1 VKRFQVARPSPARSR
16 LVVAAVAI
24 LLLITTVP
32 RGADAASAKAID
44 TAADEALA
52 SLYASTPAAVEL
64 AKVAKGI
71 LVFPQVVK
79 GGFILGA
86 EFGNGALRRAGAT
99 TAYYNT
105 IGASYGFQAGVES
118 FGYALF
124 FVTDSALEYLD
135 KSEGWEI
142 GVGPTLTVIDQG
154 VAKSFSTTTLKSDIY
169 AFFFDKQGLMAGLSL
184 QGSKISRITP
194 DP

>member
-1 VKRFQVARPSPARSR
+1 MRKPRCRIGSIVVLVATLSVLGSAPRS
-16 LVVAAVAI
+16 
-24 LLLITTVP
+24 
-32 RGADAASAKAID
+32 ADAASAKAID
-44 TAADEALA
+44 AAVDDALK

-64 AKVAKGI
+64 EKVAKGI

-86 EFGNGALRRAGAT
+86 EFGNGALRKQDVASG
-99 TAYYNT
+99 YYNT

-124 FVTDSALEYLD
+124 FIADSALEYLD

-154 VAKSFSTTTLKSDIY
+154 VAASFSTTTLKSDIY

>member
-1 VKRFQVARPSPARSR
+1 MRTPRYCRSR
-16 LVVAAVAI
+16 RFITAVLLAI
-24 LLLITTVP
+24 TLSGGYW
-32 RGADAASAKAID
+32 RSAEAASARQID

-79 GGFILGA
+79 GGFILGG
-86 EFGNGALRRAGAT
+86 EFGNGALRKSGVT
-99 TAYYNT
+99 SAYYNT

-154 VAKSFSTTTLKSDIY
+154 AARSFSTTTLKSDIY
-169 AFFFDKQGLMAGLSL
+169 GFFFDKQGLMAGLSL

>member
-1 VKRFQVARPSPARSR
+1 MRKSPRTIELVIA
-16 LVVAAVAI
+16 LVVAVTLAG
-24 LLLITTVP
+24 TTV
-32 RGADAASAKAID
+32 RVAEAASAKAID
-44 TAADEALA
+44 VAVDESLK

-79 GGFILGA
+79 GGFIVGA
-86 EFGNGALRRAGAT
+86 EFGNGALRKGEVS

-105 IGASYGFQAGVES
+105 IGASYGLQAGVES

-154 VAKSFSTTTLKSDIY
+154 VAKEFSTTTLKSDIY
-169 AFFFDKQGLMAGLSL
+169 AFFFDKQGLMAGLGL
-184 QGSKISRITP
+184 QGSKITRITP